1 MSSSNCCF
9 LTCIQISQEAGQVIW
24 YSHLFQKERG
34 LLQSISKFLISK
46 PRKLSWIIHHPEQCS
61 QKKYPAHYRLIPE
74 EIPPLT
80 AHYMLLL
87 LLSHFSRV
95 RLCVTP
101 QTVAHQARLSLGFS
115 MQEYWSVLPFPS
127 PMHACMLSRFSGVWL
142 CGIPGTA
149 AHQAPLSLGFSRQEH
164 WSGLPFPSPAH
175 YIEHPND
182 IIHFFGF

>member
-46 PRKLSWIIHHPEQCS
+46 PRKLSWIIHHPDQCS

-80 AHYMLLL
+80 AQYMLL

-95 RLCVTP
+95 WLCDPTDSSPPGSSVP
-101 QTVAHQARLSLGFS
+101 GILQARTLECVAISFS
-115 MQEYWSVLPFPS
+115 NAC
-127 PMHACMLSRFSGVWL
+127 MHAVASVVSDSVGSQGQQPTRLLCLWDSPSKNTGVA
-142 CGIPGTA
+142 C
-149 AHQAPLSLGFSRQEH
+149 
-164 WSGLPFPSPAH
+164 
-175 YIEHPND
+175 
-182 IIHFFGF
+182 HFLLQHTI